1 MTSTMTSTRVLDYFA
16 SLVADESGIPL
27 TETALSI
34 AQDAYPDLDL
44 QAELAALDVLAL
56 RLKRRVAEGTPAIQR
71 LRLLNHFFY
80 RELGFGA
87 NSNDYYDP
95 DNSHLNIV
103 IKQRRGIPISLAVIY
118 MELGQQV
125 GLPLKGVSFPN
136 HFLVRMSI
144 PAGEVV
150 LDPLTGET
158 LSKEQLQEMLDP
170 HLEREGV
177 SDPNDV
183 PLGLFLRVAGH
194 REIIA
199 RMLRNLKTIYL
210 QESRWQRLLA
220 VQNRLVILL
229 PDSIEEVR
237 DRGLAYANLECF
249 RPALEDL
256 EAYVS
261 ARPHASDT
269 TQIRDRMPAL
279 RMMNRTLS

>member
-1 MTSTMTSTRVLDYFA
+1 MTSTKVLDYFA
-16 SLVADESGIPL
+16 SLVADENGIPL

-44 QAELAALDVLAL
+44 QGELAALDVLAL
-56 RLKRRVAEGTPAIQR
+56 RLKRRIAEGTPAIQR

-80 RELGFGA
+80 RDLGFGA
-87 NSNDYYDP
+87 NANDYYDP
-95 DNSHLNIV
+95 DNSYLNV
-103 IKQRRGIPISLAVIY
+103 VLRQRRGIPISLAVLH
-118 MELGQQV
+118 MELGQQI

-136 HFLVRMSI
+136 HFLLRMTI
-144 PAGEVV
+144 PAGEVI

-170 HLEREGV
+170 YLEREGI
-177 SDPNDV
+177 SDASQV
-183 PLGLFLRVAGH
+183 PLGLFLRAASH

-199 RMLRNLKTIYL
+199 RMLRNLKAIYL

-229 PDSIEEVR
+229 PGSIEEVR

-249 RPALEDL
+249 RPALADL
-256 EAYVS
+256 EAYVQ
-261 ARPHASDT
+261 ARPDAADIG
-269 TQIRDRMPAL
+269 QIRERMPAL
-279 RMMNRTLS
+279 RMMSRTLN

>member
-1 MTSTMTSTRVLDYFA
+1 MTSTKVLDYFA
-16 SLVADESGIPL
+16 SLVADEHGIPL

-44 QAELAALDVLAL
+44 QAELAALDMLAV
-56 RLKRRVAEGTPAIQR
+56 RLKRRIADGTPAIQR

-80 RELGFGA
+80 RDLGFGA
-87 NSNDYYDP
+87 NANDYYDP
-95 DNSHLNIV
+95 DNSYLNV
-103 IKQRRGIPISLAVIY
+103 VMKQRRGIPISLAVLF
-118 MELGQQV
+118 MELGQQI

-136 HFLVRMSI
+136 HFLVRMTI

-170 HLEREGV
+170 YLEREGIG
-177 SDPNDV
+177 DPNQV
-183 PLGLFLRVAGH
+183 PLGLFLQVATH

-199 RMLRNLKTIYL
+199 RMLRNLKAIYL

-229 PDSIEEVR
+229 PNSIEEVR

-256 EAYVS
+256 EAYVQ
-261 ARPHASDT
+261 ARPDAADT

-279 RMMNRTLS
+279 RMMSRSLS

>member
-1 MTSTMTSTRVLDYFA
+1 MTSTKVLDYFA
-16 SLVADESGIPL
+16 SLVADENGIPL

-34 AQDAYPDLDL
+34 AQDAFPDLDL

-56 RLKRRVAEGTPAIQR
+56 RLKRRIAEGTPAIQR

-80 RELGFGA
+80 RDLGFGA
-87 NSNDYYDP
+87 NANDYYDP
-95 DNSHLNIV
+95 VNSYLNV
-103 IKQRRGIPISLAVIY
+103 VLKQRRGIPISLAVLY
-118 MELGQQV
+118 MELGQQI

-136 HFLVRMSI
+136 HFLVRMTI
-144 PAGEVV
+144 PAGEVI
-150 LDPLTGET
+150 LDPLSGET

-170 HLEREGV
+170 YLEREGI
-177 SDPNDV
+177 SDPGQV
-183 PLGLFLRVAGH
+183 PLGLFLQAASH

-199 RMLRNLKTIYL
+199 RMLRNLKAIYL

-229 PDSIEEVR
+229 PGSIEEVR

-256 EAYVS
+256 EAYVK
-261 ARPHASDT
+261 ARPDAADIA
-269 TQIRDRMPAL
+269 QIRDRMPAL
-279 RMMNRTLS
+279 RMMSRSLN

>member
-1 MTSTMTSTRVLDYFA
+1 MTSTKVLDYFA
-16 SLVADESGIPL
+16 SLVADENGIPL

-44 QAELAALDVLAL
+44 QAELASLDVLAL
-56 RLKRRVAEGTPAIQR
+56 RLKRRIAEGTPAIQR

-80 RELGFGA
+80 RDLGFGA
-87 NSNDYYDP
+87 NANDYYDP
-95 DNSHLNIV
+95 DNSYLNV
-103 IKQRRGIPISLAVIY
+103 VLRQRRGIPITLAVLY
-118 MELGQQV
+118 MELGQQI

-136 HFLVRMSI
+136 HFLVRMTI

-158 LSKEQLQEMLDP
+158 LSKEQLQEMLYP
-170 HLEREGV
+170 YLEREGI
-177 SDPNDV
+177 SDPNQV
-183 PLGLFLRVAGH
+183 PLGLFLQVASH
-194 REIIA
+194 REIVA
-199 RMLRNLKTIYL
+199 RLLRNLKAIYL

-229 PDSIEEVR
+229 PNSIEEVR

-256 EAYVS
+256 EAYVQ
-261 ARPHASDT
+261 ARPDAADT

-279 RMMNRTLS
+279 RMMSRSLS

>member
-1 MTSTMTSTRVLDYFA
+1 MTTTKVLDYFA
-16 SLVADESGIPL
+16 SLVADENSIPL

-44 QAELAALDVLAL
+44 QAELAALDVLAV
-56 RLKRRVAEGTPAIQR
+56 RLKRRIAEGTAAIQR

-80 RELGFGA
+80 RDLGFGA
-87 NSNDYYDP
+87 NANDYYDP
-95 DNSHLNIV
+95 DNSYLNV
-103 IKQRRGIPISLAVIY
+103 VLKQRRGILISLAVLY
-118 MELGQQV
+118 MELGQQI

-170 HLEREGV
+170 YLEREGIA
-177 SDPNDV
+177 DPNQV
-183 PLGLFLRVAGH
+183 PLGLFLQVASH

-199 RMLRNLKTIYL
+199 RMLRNLKAIYL

-229 PDSIEEVR
+229 PESIEEVR

-249 RPALEDL
+249 RPALADL
-256 EAYVS
+256 EAYVT
-261 ARPHASDT
+261 ARPDASDT

-279 RMMNRTLS
+279 RNMSRSLS

>member
-1 MTSTMTSTRVLDYFA
+1 MSSTKVLDYFT
-16 SLVADESGIPL
+16 SLVADENGIPL

-56 RLKRRVAEGTPAIQR
+56 RLKRRIAEGTPAIQR

-80 RELGFGA
+80 RDLGFGA
-87 NSNDYYDP
+87 NANDYYDP
-95 DNSHLNIV
+95 DNSYLNV
-103 IKQRRGIPISLAVIY
+103 VLKQRRGIPISLAVLY
-118 MELGQQV
+118 MELGQQI

-136 HFLVRMSI
+136 HFLLRMSI

-170 HLEREGV
+170 YLEREGI
-177 SDPNDV
+177 SDPEQV
-183 PLGLFLRVAGH
+183 PLGLFLQAASH

-199 RMLRNLKTIYL
+199 RMLRNLKAIYL

-229 PDSIEEVR
+229 PGSIEEVR

-249 RPALEDL
+249 RPALADL
-256 EAYVS
+256 EAYVQ
-261 ARPHASDT
+261 ARPDAADIA
-269 TQIRDRMPAL
+269 QIRDRMPAL
-279 RMMNRTLS
+279 RMMSRSLN